1 MIFSHAE
8 KIGYLKYVI
17 KVQRVINKGIIIHSW
32 YNIIQKE
39 EIQAGGKNWS
49 AELHKSLFF
58 TDTKTAFSVI
68 SGAWAI
74 AYLQQLFFL
83 SESHLQL

>member
-32 YNIIQKE
+32 YNIIHKE
-39 EIQAGGKNWS
+39 EIQAGGKN
-49 AELHKSLFF
+49 
-58 TDTKTAFSVI
+58 
-68 SGAWAI
+68 
-74 AYLQQLFFL
+74 
-83 SESHLQL
+83 